1 MGGRV
6 LKRPGILK
14 NRGTSGRRI
23 RRSGKR
29 IRLFG
34 KGREF
39 DYQGRLSRGESLSIP
54 SLPLSFWCPG
64 SDYCILGDYWGKA
77 TLACGQLERITIDKS
92 GTFLQLF
99 VKGSDNQ
106 ELVKWCGTS
115 IRGGEPGE
123 LLVHLCPVGCRKA
136 NMSQDLLHGNMVV
149 SLDPEALWTR
159 NVAELRA
166 SSPAMRGGLHE
177 ELERL
182 AEERAD
188 APKIERGAPLTA
200 TGDAKRDRK
209 TGDKTFRETPL
220 DPRVSLKKVLR
231 RGRKKKKSRKRG
243 GRSRR
248 KESSE
253 NTISSSSSGSSN
265 SRSRSIDSQDSGHP
279 FRESHRVHRIS
290 KKIPGALTRH
300 ALDEISRLL
309 VEALGDEKGEQV
321 RALFLK
327 YCRLHLFTKNISP
340 GQKREV
346 LTLVHGLDRLVQ
358 RDLLGCA
365 DLLVQ
370 RLKAIE
376 LVLNGAS
383 WQVAQNIEL
392 VPLDQERISSVA
404 EAQEATRAFKSD
416 FRVQRD
422 LGKGFKGWT
431 PKGGE
436 KGKSIKGKDGGKGG
450 KGKETGAPRTEPMRP
465 Q

>member
-6 LKRPGILK
+6 LRKPSILK
-14 NRGTSGRRI
+14 RRKQGPG
-23 RRSGKR
+23 GKR
-29 IRLFG
+29 LRLFG
-34 KGREF
+34 KGRDF
-39 DYQGRLSRGESLSIP
+39 DYQGRVDKGESLSIS
-54 SLPLSFWCPG
+54 SLPLSFWRPG
-64 SDYCILGDYWGKA
+64 SDYCILGDYWGRQ
-77 TLACGQLERITIDKS
+77 TLACGKLDRITIDQS
-92 GTFLQLF
+92 GAFLHLVLQ
-99 VKGSDNQ
+99 GSDNQ
-106 ELVKWCGTS
+106 ELVKWCGTA
-115 IRGGEPGE
+115 IKGGEVGE
-123 LLVHLCPVGCRKA
+123 LLVHLCPAGCRKA
-136 NMSQDLLHGNMVV
+136 NMSQDLLHGCTLVA
-149 SLDPEALWTR
+149 LDPEALWSH
-159 NVAELRA
+159 NIADLRGA
-166 SSPAMRGGLHE
+166 SPAMKGSLHE

-182 AEERAD
+182 AD
-188 APKIERGAPLTA
+188 ERGAPREEKRAPSPEAADARKDRT
-200 TGDAKRDRK
+200 TGNKS
-209 TGDKTFRETPL
+209 FRETPL

-231 RGRKKKKSRKRG
+231 RAREKKKSKKRG
-243 GRSRR
+243 AKSRR
-248 KESSE
+248 RDCTSE
-253 NTISSSSSGSSN
+253 ESSSSRSN
-265 SRSRSIDSQDSGHP
+265 SSGSRSIDSQDSGHP

-300 ALDEISRLL
+300 ALEEISRLL
-309 VEALGDEKGEQV
+309 VEALGDQRGDQV
-321 RALFLK
+321 RPLFLK
-327 YCRLHLFTKNISP
+327 YCRLHLFTKNVSP

-416 FRVQRD
+416 FKVQRD

-436 KGKSIKGKDGGKGG
+436 KGKTTKGKDGGKGG
-450 KGKETGAPRTEPMRP
+450 KGKEGTGALRTEPMRP

>member
-1 MGGRV
+1 MGSRI
-6 LKRPGILK
+6 LKKPGILK
-14 NRGTSGRRI
+14 RRKPDS
-23 RRSGKR
+23 SGKR
-29 IRLFG
+29 FRLFA
-34 KGREF
+34 KGRDF
-39 DYQGRLSRGESLSIP
+39 DYQGRLSKGESLSIS

-64 SDYCILGDYWGKA
+64 SDYCILGDYWGKQ
-77 TLACGQLERITIDKS
+77 TLACGQLERITIDQS
-92 GTFLQLF
+92 GTFLHLF

-115 IRGGEPGE
+115 IRGGEVGE
-123 LLVHLCPVGCRKA
+123 LLVHLCPVGCRKG
-136 NMSQDLLHGNMVV
+136 NMSQDLLHGSMLVT
-149 SLDPEALWTR
+149 LDPEALWTR

-166 SSPAMRGGLHE
+166 ASPAMKGGLHE

-182 AEERAD
+182 AGVRAEG
-188 APKIERGAPLTA
+188 PQQERGAPSPV
-200 TGDAKRDRK
+200 TGDAQRDRK
-209 TGDKTFRETPL
+209 TGDKSFRDTPL
-220 DPRVSLKKVLR
+220 DPRVSLKKALR
-231 RGRKKKKSRKRG
+231 RGRKRKKTRKRG
-243 GRSRR
+243 GRSSR
-248 KESSE
+248 KRESSE
-253 NTISSSSSGSSN
+253 NSNSSSSASGS

-279 FRESHRVHRIS
+279 FREGHRVHRVS

-300 ALDEISRLL
+300 ALEEISRLL
-309 VEALGDEKGEQV
+309 VEALGDEKGEQL

-327 YCRLHLFTKNISP
+327 YSRLHLFTKNISP

-404 EAQEATRAFKSD
+404 EAQEATKVFKND
-416 FRVQRD
+416 FKVQRD
-422 LGKGFKGWT
+422 LGKGFKGWS

-436 KGKSIKGKDGGKGG
+436 KGKTTKGKDGGKGG
-450 KGKETGAPRTEPMRP
+450 KGKEGGALRTEPMRP